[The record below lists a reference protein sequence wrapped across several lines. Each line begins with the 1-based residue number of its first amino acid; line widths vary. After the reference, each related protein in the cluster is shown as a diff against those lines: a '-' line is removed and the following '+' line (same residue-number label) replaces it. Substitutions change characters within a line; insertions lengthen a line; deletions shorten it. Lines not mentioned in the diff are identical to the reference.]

1 MTTGKNVIFEV
12 GNLLKGL
19 YTATSAMISQQRR
32 TEMLSNNIANANTSG
47 YKEDQGSM
55 RAFPDM
61 LLSRIEAKSPGGVSK
76 KEIGSLNTGVYMQEL
91 KPLFTQGSL
100 QSTDQPTDIALVENQ
115 LPVNGETNE
124 NAALF
129 YPVKTANG
137 DVRYSK
143 SSTFSLNEN
152 NQLTINGNPVLS
164 TDGQPITVDNEN
176 FTVSENGTVT
186 TNGRTAGQID
196 IRMEEDVRN
205 LKRDGNDLYS
215 TTDGNDLPSA
225 AGNPEVS
232 YSLKQGLSEL
242 SNVDVTSA
250 YTEMTEAYRTF
261 EANQKVIQAYDKSM
275 DKAAN
280 EIGKI

>member
-1 MTTGKNVIFEV
+1 M
-12 GNLLKGL
+12 LKGL
-19 YTATSAMISQQRR
+19 YTATSAMIAQQRR

-47 YKEDQGSM
+47 YKADQGSM
-55 RAFPDM
+55 RAFPEM
-61 LLSRIEAKSPGGVSK
+61 LLSRIESKSPAGTSRT
-76 KEIGSLNTGVYMQEL
+76 EIGSVNTGVYMQEL

-100 QSTDQPTDIALVENQ
+100 KSTDQPTDITLVENQ
-115 LPVNGETNE
+115 VPVNTETNE

-129 YPVKTANG
+129 YPVQTADG
-137 DVRYSK
+137 IRYSK

-152 NQLTINGNPVLS
+152 NQLTINGRPILS
-164 TDGQPITVDNEN
+164 TDGQPITVDNES
-176 FTVSENGTVT
+176 FSVSENGSVT

-196 IRMEEDVRN
+196 VRMAEDVRN

-215 TTDGNDLPSA
+215 TADGNDLPSA
-225 AGNPEVS
+225 AGNNQVS
-232 YSLKQGLSEL
+232 YSLKQGVSEL

-250 YTEMTEAYRTF
+250 YTEMTEAYRSF